1 MKSRQ
6 TVYIVSIEQSGL
18 RRQFVTYTVK
28 AAKKECERRFGRL
41 TWHPAYQRVRAVQAE
56 HEWVGEVDKSGRMW
70 DGDQGTHLRVS
81 IRPVAAIQD

>member
-6 TVYIVSIEQSGL
+6 TVYIVNIEQNGL
-18 RRQFVTYTVK
+18 RHQFVTYTVK

-41 TWHPAYQRVRAVQAE
+41 TWHPAYLRVRDE
-56 HEWVGEVDKSGRMW
+56 HGQNVKVDKSGRMW